1 MPDFLVN
8 KYLIHSALFRARC
21 FQSVKEE
28 EARLWMQSTFLN
40 FYNVGLKNYLEFT
53 IRKRNF
59 LQKMYRENNWER
71 RSQKK
76 KYVYIFKFWH
86 FYCKNAYIEQNSLRE
101 EKVWTLYK

>member
-8 KYLIHSALFRARC
+8 KYLIRSALFRARC

-28 EARLWMQSTFLN
+28 EARLWMQSSFLN

-59 LQKMYRENNWER
+59 LQKMYRENNWKR

-76 KYVYIFKFWH
+76 EIFLNFDTFNAKNTYIQRTEFIMRRK
-86 FYCKNAYIEQNSLRE
+86 SLNIVQ
-101 EKVWTLYK
+101 K

>member
-1 MPDFLVN
+1 
-8 KYLIHSALFRARC
+8 
-21 FQSVKEE
+21 
-28 EARLWMQSTFLN
+28 MQSTFLN

-59 LQKMYRENNWER
+59 LQKMYRENNWKK

-86 FYCKNAYIEQNSLRE
+86 FYCKNTYIEDTYRIHY
-101 EKVWTLYK
+101 EKKKFGHYTNKNKIFN